1 MTPEQQ
7 EAGMSNDEKKTLEL
21 LGLTKAE
28 LQERV
33 VARLC
38 ADVTTCTTYDE
49 DGDECVVESSLRR
62 DLTKA
67 VRDAIDKKVSAIA
80 EEHVVPKVGALIEN
94 VTLKKTNEWG
104 EKKGESRTFVEYLT
118 ERAEAY
124 LNEKVNYDG
133 QTKAEYGAYSFKA
146 AQTRI
151 VYLVNRH
158 LKYEINNAM
167 KGAVKTVNKA
177 LVDGVT
183 ETVKLQ
189 CADIAKKLE
198 LKVVKAR

>member
-1 MTPEQQ
+1 MSSD
-7 EAGMSNDEKKTLEL
+7 EAKTLAL

-38 ADVTTCTTYDE
+38 ADVTTVTRYDE

-67 VRDAIDKKVSAIA
+67 VREAIDVKVSAIA
-80 EEHVVPKVGALIEN
+80 EEHVLPKVGALIEN
-94 VTLKKTNEWG
+94 VTLQSTNEWG
-104 EKKGESRTFVEYLT
+104 EKKGETKTFVEYLT

-124 LNEKVNYDG
+124 LREKVNYEGKVSRDS
-133 QTKAEYGAYSFKA
+133 YSRD

-151 VYLVNRH
+151 VYLVNKY
-158 LKYEINNAM
+158 LKYEIETAM
-167 KGAVKTVNKA
+167 KGAVKTVNQA
-177 LVDGVT
+177 LIEGVT

-198 LKVVKAR
+198 LKVVKTR